1 MAASPIQKLSRV
13 MMRLMARVMPS
24 CRDISRLVSDAMD
37 HRLPLHQR
45 ALIRLHLSMCA
56 LCRRYERQLH
66 LLRHAAD
73 HFADPEENQVIP
85 PLSAAAKE
93 RLKASLIQSRS

>member
-1 MAASPIQKLSRV
+1 MAASPIQKIGRA
-13 MMRLMARVMPS
+13 MMRLMARMMPS

-37 HRLPLHQR
+37 HRLPLQQR
-45 ALIRLHLSMCA
+45 LMIRLHIGMCA

-66 LLRHAAD
+66 LLRHAST
-73 HFADPEENQVIP
+73 HYADPEENRAEQ

-93 RLKASLIQSRS
+93 RLKASLKQSRS